1 MPPEPDW
8 SFTHLIK
15 TLETVADVRSRICE
29 AGRKLEEKPQG
40 ASKIDE
46 VLRSPRR

>member
-8 SFTHLIK
+8 SFTHQIK
-15 TLETVADVRSRICE
+15 TLEAVADVSK
-29 AGRKLEEKPQG
+29 ADWALLEEKLQG

-46 VLRSPRR
+46 VLRNPRR